1 LKIDPK
7 NIKQYFIFFW
17 CLSSEDVLSIG
28 TGPVDRIRKP
38 NRAAKAAMTKRKF
51 PKDSAS
57 PAPGQATDRATANP
71 AVRLRLNKALAQ
83 AGVCSRR
90 AADELILAGRIAV
103 NGVTVATPGVSVDPA
118 ADVVSLDGRP
128 IAQPSKTAHAVFL
141 LHKPAMVVT
150 TAKDPQKRQTVL
162 DLLPN
167 QAKTSRLFPVGRLDY
182 FSEGLLLLT
191 DDGDLAYR
199 LTHPKWHLPKTY
211 RVLVRGELTA
221 DKLGRMRQGMTLAE
235 GDKLAPIGLKTDTP
249 RPDGST
255 WLTMVLIQGLNRQI
269 RRMCRDLELT
279 VLRIIRISQGP
290 IELADL
296 PNGACRE
303 LTPHEI
309 AALRAA
315 VGLEAGKT
323 SPQP

>member
-1 LKIDPK
+1 MTERTSTPTSG
-7 NIKQYFIFFW
+7 
-17 CLSSEDVLSIG
+17 LSQPG
-28 TGPVDRIRKP
+28 
-38 NRAAKAAMTKRKF
+38 A
-51 PKDSAS
+51 
-57 PAPGQATDRATANP
+57 PAG
-71 AVRLRLNKALAQ
+71 RLRLNKALAQ

-90 AADELILAGRIAV
+90 AADELILAGRVAV

-128 IAQPSKTAHAVFL
+128 LAKGAQTAHTVL
-141 LHKPAMVVT
+141 MLHKPTMVVT

-162 DLLPN
+162 DLLPD
-167 QAKTSRLFPVGRLDY
+167 KTTAARLFPVGRLDY

-211 RVLVRGELTA
+211 RVLVRGELTPV
-221 DKLGRMRQGMTLAE
+221 KLQRMRQGMTLAE
-235 GDKLAPIGLKTDTP
+235 GDTIAPVGLKTAAP
-249 RPDGST
+249 RPDGAT
-255 WLTMVLIQGLNRQI
+255 WLTMVLIQGVNRQI
-269 RRMCRDLELT
+269 RRMCRDLDLT

-296 PNGACRE
+296 TKGAARE
-303 LTPHEI
+303 LSPREI

-315 VGLEAGKT
+315 VGLEVQGGAEKEESGALPLPSKKR
-323 SPQP
+323 